1 MMMELKTPLYDA
13 HLKAGGHMVSFA
25 GWSMPI
31 HYGSQLKEHQAVR
44 ESAGMFDVSHMTVVD
59 IQGPQTQAYL
69 RYLLANDV
77 AKLTEMGQALYGCML
92 NDNGGIIDDLITY
105 RIEPDFYRT
114 VVNAATRQTDLDW
127 MRAQAD
133 QFDVDITE
141 RDDLAMVAV
150 QGPQARQAV
159 MDVLKA
165 PELEGFKPFNAA
177 VLGDW
182 FVARTGY
189 TGEDGFEVLLPSTE
203 AEGFWDRLLAAGVVP
218 CGLGARDSLRLEGGL
233 NLYGQDMDA
242 HTHPFESNLSWT
254 VVMNTDER
262 SFVGAKALAKVKAAG
277 SDRQLVG
284 LVLNKG
290 AIPRAGSVVD
300 TPVGVGVITSG
311 SFAPTLDRPIALAR
325 IPQGDFDRVD
335 VQVRGRAL
343 PAAVVKPPF
352 VRAGKIKVA
361 LDAI

>member
-1 MMMELKTPLYDA
+1 
-13 HLKAGGHMVSFA
+13 
-25 GWSMPI
+25 
-31 HYGSQLKEHQAVR
+31 
-44 ESAGMFDVSHMTVVD
+44 
-59 IQGPQTQAYL
+59 
-69 RYLLANDV
+69 
-77 AKLTEMGQALYGCML
+77 
-92 NDNGGIIDDLITY
+92 
-105 RIEPDFYRT
+105 
-114 VVNAATRQTDLDW
+114 

-133 QFDVDITE
+133 QFDVEITE

-159 MDVLKA
+159 MDVLEA
-165 PELEGFKPFNAA
+165 PALEGVKPFNAA

-203 AEGFWDRLLAAGVVP
+203 AEGFWDRLLDAGVVP

-242 HTHPFESNLSWT
+242 DTHPFESNLGWT

-262 SFVGAKALAKVKAAG
+262 SFAGAEALAKVKAAG

-300 TPVGVGVITSG
+300 TSVGVGVITSG

-325 IPQGDFDRVD
+325 IPKGDFDRVD